1 MCLCIC
7 LGGIQISKCGCGAL
21 NILYSFTDGFGYQKE
36 IESACIF
43 VYCKNAVLVMNAY
56 GSMLP
61 AALDVVNPCN
71 ISLAYRYS
79 LGLNLSSN
87 SNIYCSVHTTFC

>member
-1 MCLCIC
+1 M
-7 LGGIQISKCGCGAL
+7 
-21 NILYSFTDGFGYQKE
+21 DGFGYQKE

-71 ISLAYRYS
+71 ISLAYRYT

-87 SNIYCSVHTTFC
+87 SNILFSAYNILLKRIFCKILILFLDSLFESISER